1 MNDVI
6 NNELLEQMVE
16 VIVREADP
24 EAVILF
30 GSRARGDARPGSDVD
45 FMVIERE
52 PFSPQR
58 SRRAEFFRISMALRH
73 FPCSKDILLYSKE
86 EFEHWKDSAS
96 HVVGRAVKEGRIM
109 YAQH

>member
-1 MNDVI
+1 MNEII
-6 NNELLEQMVE
+6 NNELLEQMVQ
-16 VIVREADP
+16 VIVREANP

-30 GSRARGDARPGSDVD
+30 GSRARGDAQPDSDVD
-45 FMVIERE
+45 FLVVERE

-86 EFEHWKDSAS
+86 EFDHWKDSLNY
-96 HVVGRAVKEGRIM
+96 VVGRAVREGRAM
-109 YAQH
+109 YVQH